1 MDIELDDPNLLFLS
15 VSRIKEKEFR
25 ASDYPGTPEV
35 PFEYA
40 YPRAVLERTGTLGPY
55 VQLVSNFKVW
65 FDASQVSIL
74 IQGAP
79 DLYEYGLQGGA
90 GMMVRSHASD
100 KVPAYAENT
109 SQPWQEGL
117 SFNFVNI
124 HLTLGP
130 NTESAFI
137 PYNTPLFTVYPVY
150 PTQNFKWTSISDL

>member
-1 MDIELDDPNLLFLS
+1 
-15 VSRIKEKEFR
+15 
-25 ASDYPGTPEV
+25 
-35 PFEYA
+35 
-40 YPRAVLERTGTLGPY
+40 
-55 VQLVSNFKVW
+55 
-65 FDASQVSIL
+65 
-74 IQGAP
+74 
-79 DLYEYGLQGGA
+79 
-90 GMMVRSHASD
+90 MMVRSHASD

-130 NTESAFI
+130 NTESALV